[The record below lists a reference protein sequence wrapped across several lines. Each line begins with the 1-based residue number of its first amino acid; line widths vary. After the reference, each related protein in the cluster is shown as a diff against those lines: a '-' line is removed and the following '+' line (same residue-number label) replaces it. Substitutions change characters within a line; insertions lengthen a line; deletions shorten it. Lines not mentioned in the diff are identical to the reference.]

1 MGGRPKRLA
10 PWRIFFKMYIRVGVD
25 DMSDRIKKELDVK
38 NDLFGGQFITN
49 LTPSAGKSA
58 AKSGKLFEDIT
69 YSKLIGDGR
78 IIKKRP
84 KFKCHFGL
92 DRKGDFEIVAAD
104 RTVHVECKQL
114 GNVESHFDKL
124 SHVFM
129 NLVSGCYCKEMWL
142 VYDYNG
148 DVSSSGHRKIE
159 SLIKRSAEL
168 KKQVALQGIT
178 FELVLI
184 DDLAEKM
191 KEFK

>member
-1 MGGRPKRLA
+1 MFIKA
-10 PWRIFFKMYIRVGVD
+10 NEI
-25 DMSDRIKKELDVK
+25 SDRIKEELDVK
-38 NDLFGGQFITN
+38 NDLFGDQFISD
-49 LTPSAGKSA
+49 LRPVAGKSA
-58 AKSGKLFEDIT
+58 SKSGRIFEDIV
-69 YSKLIGDGR
+69 YSKIAGGGH
-78 IIKKRP
+78 IINKRP

-92 DRKGDFEIVAAD
+92 SREGDFEIISAE
-104 RTVHVECKQL
+104 RQIHIECKQL
-114 GNVESHFDKL
+114 GNAESHFDKL

-129 NLVSGCYCKEMWL
+129 NLVSGCYGKEMWL

-191 KEFK
+191 KKFK

>member
-1 MGGRPKRLA
+1 
-10 PWRIFFKMYIRVGVD
+10 MYIRVGVD

-129 NLVSGCYCKEMWL
+129 NLVFGCYGKEMWL
-142 VYDYNG
+142 VYDYDGAKNKIRALVKRG
-148 DVSSSGHRKIE
+148 D
-159 SLIKRSAEL
+159 EL
-168 KKQVALQGIT
+168 KQQVALQGIT
-178 FELVLI
+178 FELILI
-184 DDLAEKM
+184 DNLQEKM
-191 KEFK
+191 RGFLDEKHTITKCK